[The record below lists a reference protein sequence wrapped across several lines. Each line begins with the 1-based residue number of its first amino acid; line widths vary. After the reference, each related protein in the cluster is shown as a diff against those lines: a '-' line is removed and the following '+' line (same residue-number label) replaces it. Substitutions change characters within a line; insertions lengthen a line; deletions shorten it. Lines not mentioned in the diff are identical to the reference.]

1 MLSMPTALPNELI
14 QAVQP
19 LTHAWF
25 RADHSHMAERSYWMN
40 HCEHCDAKQGDNFV
54 QGPNGPFWPN
64 DEVEMA
70 AINATR
76 FEGPFRVPNASTS
89 YSGAMSDWRDW
100 KLGVVLTWPPE

>member
-1 MLSMPTALPNELI
+1 
-14 QAVQP
+14 
-19 LTHAWF
+19 
-25 RADHSHMAERSYWMN
+25 
-40 HCEHCDAKQGDNFV
+40 
-54 QGPNGPFWPN
+54 
-64 DEVEMA
+64 MA